1 MPALHHKI
9 NFLRRALAGDLKGDP
24 SESIRSWLW
33 DEGLIIQRDNVRGE
47 GFAYYV
53 DSRSVF
59 RGETSATLCMK
70 RLLAA
75 LGEGETK

>member
-1 MPALHHKI
+1 MPALHVKR
-9 NFLRRALAGDLKGDP
+9 NFLLRALSGNLLGDP
-24 SESIRSWLW
+24 SESVRAWLW
-33 DEGLIIQRDNVRGE
+33 DEGLFIQRDNVRGE

-59 RGETSATLCMK
+59 RGETEATFCMK

-75 LGEGETK
+75 LGEGE